1 MNKRFS
7 ILAVDDD
14 PTNMHIMVSALKDE
28 YDIIP
33 ALNGFDAIEQLK
45 LERPDLILLDV
56 LMPDINGFDV
66 CKIIKADEML
76 ADIPVIFL
84 TALDTHEGEL
94 QGLELGG
101 IDYIYKP
108 INFTLLK
115 LRIRNQIALKEQ
127 RDLVERQKRELARML
142 AEQELQNRLLHET
155 KESLRQSGEM
165 YRTLFSEMLDGFA
178 LHEIMCDT
186 QGKPTDYRFIAVN
199 PAFERLTGLSAE
211 NILGCTV
218 LEVMPDT
225 ELHWIETYGKVALT
239 GEPAF
244 FENYSVAL
252 NKHFEVKAFRPAP
265 NQFACIFADITD
277 KKKAEEVLLESEARH
292 RAILRTAM
300 DGIWSVDR
308 QGRLIEVNE
317 TYCRM
322 SGYSMQEL
330 LGMSI
335 TDLEA
340 NETVD
345 NTVARIRK
353 IMLEGEAR
361 FESRHLRKDGTAFDV
376 EVSVQYRPVDGGQFI
391 VFLRDISDL
400 KKGAE
405 EKEALEQ
412 QLQQAQRLESL
423 GVLAGGIA
431 HDFNNIL
438 AIIMGY
444 CSLIKMDYDD
454 AETHVPEIE
463 KAAERAAGLCR
474 QMLAYS
480 GKTQIVQVQVNLW
493 LLVDEMVAMLKAA
506 LPRNTVI
513 KPFLSTDIPI
523 INGDERQLRQIVM
536 NLIINASEAVGE
548 AQGEVR
554 VSLVKTTI
562 TAGHPE
568 HDYYGKEIPPGGY
581 VCLEV
586 TDNGCGMDEETKWR
600 IFEPFYTTKF
610 TGRGLGMSAVL
621 CIITAH
627 KGALQLFS
635 QPGQGTTFKVY
646 LPVQGGEQAEEESH
660 ELSAASGQWQGSG
673 TILLVEDEDQVRFIA
688 ATILKK
694 LGCTVLEAA
703 NGREALELYRKN
715 AADIILVITDMGM
728 PIMDGYE
735 LFRELK
741 NLQPELPIIISSGF
755 GDAVVTSRIPRENIA
770 GLVSK
775 PYNYD
780 LLREV
785 MRNAVGKTAR
795 VLVQ

>member
-14 PTNMHIMVSALKDE
+14 PTNMHILVSALKDE

-45 LERPDLILLDV
+45 VQRPDLVLLDV

-101 IDYIYKP
+101 VDYIYKP

-142 AEQELQNRLLHET
+142 TEQELQNRLLHET

-165 YRTLFSEMLDGFA
+165 YRTLFNEMLDGFA
-178 LHEIMCDT
+178 LHEIICDT
-186 QGKPTDYRFIAVN
+186 QGRPIDYRFLAVN
-199 PAFERLTGLSAE
+199 PAFERLTGLKGE
-211 NILGCTV
+211 NILGCAV
-218 LEVMPDT
+218 LGVLPDT
-225 ELHWIETYGKVALT
+225 ESYWVETYGKVALT

-252 NKHFEVKAFRPAP
+252 NRHFEVKAFRPVP
-265 NQFACIFADITD
+265 NQFACVFVDITD
-277 KKKAEEVLLESEARH
+277 KKRAEEVLLESEKRH

-300 DGIWSVDR
+300 DGIWLADTE
-308 QGRLIEVNE
+308 GRLIEVNE

-330 LGMSI
+330 LAMSI
-335 TDLEA
+335 VDLEA
-340 NETVD
+340 SETVD
-345 NTVARIRK
+345 NAVARIRK

-361 FESRHLRKDGTAFDV
+361 FESRHHRKDGTVYDV
-376 EVSVQYRPVDGGQFI
+376 EISVQYRPADGGQFI

-405 EKEALEQ
+405 EKAALEQ

-480 GKTQIVQVQVNLW
+480 GKAQIVQVQVNLW

-506 LPRNTVI
+506 LPRNAVI

-523 INGDERQLRQIVM
+523 INGDESQLRQIVM
-536 NLIINASEAVGE
+536 NLIINASEAVEE

-554 VSLVKTTI
+554 VSLAKTTI

-621 CIITAH
+621 GIITAH

-646 LPVQGGEQAEEESH
+646 LPVQGGEQTGEERH

-688 ATILKK
+688 ATMLKK
-694 LGCTVLEAA
+694 LGCTVLEAT
-703 NGREALELYRKN
+703 NGREALELYREN
-715 AADIILVITDMGM
+715 AADIILVINDMGM

-735 LFRELK
+735 LFCELK

-785 MRNAVGKTAR
+785 LRNAVGETAR
-795 VLVQ
+795 VSVQ